1 MTPPRLHV
9 IPAVACDKALIL
21 RRGPSGQVATLLWD
35 RADDSFER
43 GQWLIGRIYEH
54 RADLSPDGRHM
65 VYFAGTGQR
74 WWTAVSRAPWLRA
87 LAFFPQNHTWH
98 GGGGFDADGRLWLNG
113 ASAGH
118 ETLPDGLKPAPDTAF
133 PHDTD
138 GFHMGGMY
146 AALMALRGWEHLAGQ
161 RYDTVLGKSIGA
173 GWRLELS
180 FQLSAKNRAI
190 ISNRYEL
197 VSEVRD
203 LRRACP
209 QWEWAE
215 PYKDVLQFAR
225 NGALHTAR
233 LDQDGTLHDVE
244 TIRDFSD
251 MTFAP
256 IDAPYTGVA
265 EQEGCP

>member
-1 MTPPRLHV
+1 M

-35 RADDSFER
+35 RADDSFEM

-65 VYFAGTGQR
+65 VYFAGMGQR

-87 LAFFPQNHTWH
+87 LAFFPQNHIWH

-133 PHDTD
+133 PHGTD